1 MADENNKHEIIKWSI
16 IAAVSVLLLWGLSWV
31 LIKCQINSTEAQGQ
45 FGDMF
50 GAVNALF
57 SGLAFAGLIITL
69 IFQQEELKLQR
80 DELKEQREEMTRQRM
95 EFEEQNVTLKRQNF
109 ETTFFNMM
117 NHHLQITSSLV
128 FENNDGADMFVANG
142 KDIFRKIYLERK
154 NFYEPEESGLRAVLN
169 HIADINTALSQ
180 YAPWPFFNHYFRSFD
195 NIVSFVNQTDLVEEN
210 SKITYLKM
218 LTCTLTDCET
228 AMLFYH
234 YVYNDGGWHKQM
246 AEDYALFYYLDS
258 HLLSKPEHQKIF
270 EHGAYDHDVIPN
282 P

>member
-1 MADENNKHEIIKWSI
+1 MGNNSSNNKKIII
-16 IAAVSVLLLWGLSWV
+16 VSVITAIIVIGLWGASWW
-31 LIKCQINSTEAQGQ
+31 LIVKHIDASEQQGQ

-80 DELKEQREEMTRQRM
+80 DELKEQREEMTRQRE

-117 NHHLQITSSLV
+117 NYHLQITSSLEFV
-128 FENNDGADMFVANG
+128 NDDGADMFTATG
-142 KDIFRKIYLERK
+142 KDIFKKIYLERN
-154 NFYEPEESGLRAVLN
+154 NFTEPDTYGLRAKLRTHEEISSVLEG
-169 HIADINTALSQ
+169 
-180 YAPWPFFNHYFRSFD
+180 YAPWKFFNHYFRSFD

-210 SKITYLKM
+210 SKFTYLKM

-246 AEDYALFYYLDS
+246 AESYALFYHLDVNQ
-258 HLLSKPEHQKIF
+258 LAKPEHRELF
-270 EHGAYDHDVIPN
+270 EHEAYDHIVMP
-282 P
+282 